1 MFFKICKGSFFGQHS
16 TNLLIKNQR
25 MKSIKNISV
34 VLLLILVFASCA
46 ETNQY
51 QQQADELAQKVIIVD
66 GHIDVPYQLKDQWV
80 DISKAAPGLN
90 FDYPRAKEGGLD
102 APFMSIY
109 IPVGYQETG
118 GAKAAA
124 DSLIDMMEKVAND
137 NPDKFAIATSPQEIQ
152 SNFKKGLISLP
163 LGIENGAPVGGDL
176 SNVQHF
182 YDRGV
187 RYITLA
193 HAKDNRL
200 SDSSYDTT
208 ADTHNGLS
216 DYGEEVVKEMNR
228 LGMMVDV
235 SHITDSAF
243 YDVMDVTEAPVV
255 ATHSSCRHFTP
266 GFERNMSDNLI
277 KQLGTN
283 GGVIMINF
291 GSTFLDS
298 TSQNSGE
305 QVQQE
310 IAQKI
315 KEKELD
321 PESEEAAEFRSE
333 YFQKNFRFSTVQK
346 VADHID
352 HVVDLVGIEHV
363 GLGSD
368 YDGVGPTLPT
378 GLKDVST
385 YPNLFA
391 ELLERGYTENEIEKI
406 ASGNVFRVWNKV
418 NEVAGNM
425 QQSDN

>member
-1 MFFKICKGSFFGQHS
+1 M
-16 TNLLIKNQR
+16 N
-25 MKSIKNISV
+25 SIKNISV
-34 VLLLILVFASCA
+34 IVVAILIFASCSQQ
-46 ETNQY
+46 NQY
-51 QQQADELAQKVIIVD
+51 QQQAKDLAQKVIIVD
-66 GHIDVPYQLKDQWV
+66 GHIDVPYRLKDEWV
-80 DISKAAPGLN
+80 DITKSVPDRD

-109 IPVGYQETG
+109 IPVEYQETG

-124 DSLIDMMEKVAND
+124 DSLIDMMEGIAND
-137 NPDKFAIATSPQEIQ
+137 NPDKFAIATSPEDVR
-152 SNFKKGLISLP
+152 SNFEKGIISLP
-163 LGIENGAPVGGDL
+163 MGIENGAPVGEDL

-216 DYGEEVVKEMNR
+216 EYGVKVVKEMNR

-243 YDVMDVTEAPVV
+243 YDVIDATEAPVV

-266 GFERNMSDNLI
+266 GFERNMSDELI
-277 KQLGTN
+277 TRLGEN
-283 GGVIMINF
+283 DGVIMINF

-298 TSQNSGE
+298 TSQTSRE
-305 QVQQE
+305 RVQ
-310 IAQKI
+310 
-315 KEKELD
+315 KEMADLIEEKGLD
-321 PESEEAAEFRSE
+321 PESDEANKFRE
-333 YFQKNFRFSTVQK
+333 QYFQENFQFSTVEK

-368 YDGVGPTLPT
+368 YDGVGPTLPD
-378 GLKDVST
+378 GLKDVSE

-391 ELLERGYTENEIEKI
+391 ELLERGYTEEEIQKI
-406 ASGNVFRVWNKV
+406 ASDNFFRVWNRV
-418 NEVAGNM
+418 NEVAETM
-425 QQSDN
+425 QQNNS

>member
-1 MFFKICKGSFFGQHS
+1 
-16 TNLLIKNQR
+16 
-25 MKSIKNISV
+25 MKRIKNISV
-34 VLLLILVFASCA
+34 VVLLVLVFASCTQ
-46 ETNQY
+46 TNQY
-51 QQQADELAQKVIIVD
+51 QQQANELAQKAIIVD

-80 DISKAAPGLN
+80 DISKAAPELD

-109 IPVGYQETG
+109 IPVEYQETG

-124 DSLIDMMEKVAND
+124 DSLIDMVEGIAKD
-137 NPDKFAIATSPQEIQ
+137 HPDKFAVATSPDEIEA
-152 SNFKKGLISLP
+152 NFEKGLISLP
-163 LGIENGAPVGGDL
+163 MGIENGAPVGKDL
-176 SNVQHF
+176 SNVQYF
-182 YDRGV
+182 YNRGV

-216 DYGEEVVKEMNR
+216 KYGKEVVKEMNR

-266 GFERNMSDNLI
+266 GFERNMSDDLI
-277 KQLGTN
+277 RRLGKN

-298 TSQNSGE
+298 SSQNSMDK
-305 QVQQE
+305 VRKE
-310 IAQKI
+310 ITELI
-315 KEKELD
+315 KEKD
-321 PESEEAAEFRSE
+321 FEAGSDEAEQFRTE
-333 YFQKNFRFSTVQK
+333 YFQNNFKFSTVEK

-352 HVVDLVGIEHV
+352 HVVELVGIDHV

-391 ELLERGYTENEIEKI
+391 ELLERGYTEDEIKKI
-406 ASGNVFRVWNKV
+406 ASGNIFRVWNRV
-418 NEVAGNM
+418 NEVAENI
-425 QQSDN
+425 QQSKD

>member
-1 MFFKICKGSFFGQHS
+1 ME
-16 TNLLIKNQR
+16 
-25 MKSIKNISV
+25 SIKNISV
-34 VLLLILVFASCA
+34 VLLLVLVFASCT

-51 QQQADELAQKVIIVD
+51 QQQANELAQKVIIVD
-66 GHIDVPYQLKDQWV
+66 GHIDVPYQLKDEWV
-80 DISKAAPGLN
+80 DISKAAPDLD

-109 IPVGYQETG
+109 IPVEYQETG

-124 DSLIDMMEKVAND
+124 DSLIDMVEGITNN
-137 NPDKFAIATSPQEIQ
+137 NPDKFAIATSPDEIQ
-152 SNFKKGLISLP
+152 NNFEKGLISLP
-163 LGIENGAPVGGDL
+163 MGIENGAPVGEDL

-208 ADTHNGLS
+208 KDTHNGLS
-216 DYGEEVVKEMNR
+216 NYGKKVVKEMNR

-243 YDVMDVTEAPVV
+243 YDVMDVTKAPVV
-255 ATHSSCRHFTP
+255 ATHSSSRHFTP
-266 GFERNMSDNLI
+266 GFERNMSDDLI
-277 KQLGTN
+277 KRLGEN
-283 GGVIMINF
+283 DGVIMINF

-298 TSQNSGE
+298 VSQNSRE
-305 QVQQE
+305 KVRQE
-310 IAQKI
+310 MAQRI
-315 KEKELD
+315 KEKDLD
-321 PESEEAAEFRSE
+321 PDSKEADEFRSE
-333 YFQKNFRFSTVQK
+333 YFQENFKFSTVEK

-352 HVVDLVGIEHV
+352 HVVNLVGIDHV

-391 ELLERGYTENEIEKI
+391 ELLERGYTEEEIEKI
-406 ASGNVFRVWNKV
+406 ASGNIFRVWNKV
-418 NEVAGNM
+418 NEVADNM
-425 QQSDN
+425 EQSDN

>member
-1 MFFKICKGSFFGQHS
+1 
-16 TNLLIKNQR
+16 
-25 MKSIKNISV
+25 MKSIKNISI
-34 VLLLILVFASCA
+34 VLLLVLVFASCA
-46 ETNQY
+46 EKNQY
-51 QQQADELAQKVIIVD
+51 QQQANELAQKVIIVD
-66 GHIDVPYQLKDQWV
+66 GHIDVPYQLKDEWV
-80 DISKAAPGLN
+80 DISKAAPDLD

-109 IPVGYQETG
+109 IPVEYQETG

-124 DSLIDMMEKVAND
+124 DSLIDMVEGIASD
-137 NPDKFAIATSPQEIQ
+137 NPDKFALATNPDEIK
-152 SNFKKGLISLP
+152 SNFEKGLISLP
-163 LGIENGAPVGGDL
+163 MGIENGAPVGEDL

-243 YDVMDVTEAPVV
+243 YDVIEVTEAPVV

-266 GFERNMSDNLI
+266 GFERNMSDDLI
-277 KQLGTN
+277 KQLGEN

-298 TSQNSGE
+298 ASQNSQE
-305 QVQQE
+305 QVRQE
-310 IAQKI
+310 IAQRI
-315 KEKELD
+315 EEKGLD
-321 PESEEAAEFRSE
+321 PESAEADQFRSE
-333 YFQKNFRFSTVQK
+333 YFQENFKFSTVEK

-352 HVVDLVGIEHV
+352 HVVDLVGIDHV

-385 YPNLFA
+385 YPNLFT
-391 ELLERGYTENEIEKI
+391 ELLERGYTEDEIEKI

-418 NEVAGNM
+418 NEVADNM
-425 QQSDN
+425 QQSDS

>member
-1 MFFKICKGSFFGQHS
+1 M
-16 TNLLIKNQR
+16 N
-25 MKSIKNISV
+25 SIKNISV
-34 VLLLILVFASCA
+34 IIVAILIFASCSQQ
-46 ETNQY
+46 NQY
-51 QQQADELAQKVIIVD
+51 QQQARDLAQKVIIVD
-66 GHIDVPYQLKDQWV
+66 GHIDVPYRLKDKWV
-80 DISKAAPGLN
+80 DITKSAPDRD

-109 IPVGYQETG
+109 IPVEYQETG

-124 DSLIDMMEKVAND
+124 DSLIDMMEGITNE
-137 NPDKFAIATSPQEIQ
+137 NPDKFAIATSPDDIRA
-152 SNFKKGLISLP
+152 NFEKGIISLP
-163 LGIENGAPVGGDL
+163 MGIENGAPVGEDL
-176 SNVQHF
+176 SNVKHF

-216 DYGEEVVKEMNR
+216 GYGVQVIKEMNR

-243 YDVMDVTEAPVV
+243 YDVMDATEAPVI
-255 ATHSSCRHFTP
+255 ATHSSARHFTP
-266 GFERNMSDNLI
+266 GFERNMSDDLI
-277 KQLGTN
+277 ARLGEN
-283 GGVIMINF
+283 DGVIMINF

-298 TSQNSGE
+298 ASQTSRE
-305 QVQQE
+305 RVQQE
-310 IAQKI
+310 IADLI
-315 KEKELD
+315 EEKELD
-321 PESEEAAEFRSE
+321 PESDEANKFRE
-333 YFQKNFRFSTVQK
+333 QYFQDNFKFSTVEK

-378 GLKDVST
+378 GLKDAST

-391 ELLERGYTENEIEKI
+391 ELLARGYSEEDIEKI
-406 ASGNVFRVWNKV
+406 ASGNIFRVWQKV
-418 NEVAGNM
+418 DQVAAEM
-425 QQSDN
+425 QSKN

>member
-1 MFFKICKGSFFGQHS
+1 
-16 TNLLIKNQR
+16 

-46 ETNQY
+46 KTNQY
-51 QQQADELAQKVIIVD
+51 QQQADELAQKLIIVD

-298 TSQNSGE
+298 TSQNSRE
-305 QVQQE
+305 QMQQE
-310 IAQKI
+310 IAQEI

>member
-1 MFFKICKGSFFGQHS
+1 
-16 TNLLIKNQR
+16 

-34 VLLLILVFASCA
+34 VLLLVLVFASCA

-51 QQQADELAQKVIIVD
+51 QQQANELAQKVIIVD
-66 GHIDVPYQLKDQWV
+66 GHIDVPYQLKDEWV
-80 DISKAAPGLN
+80 DISKAAPGLD

-109 IPVGYQETG
+109 IPVEYQETG

-124 DSLIDMMEKVAND
+124 DSLIDMMEGVAND
-137 NPDKFAIATSPQEIQ
+137 NPDKFAIATSPEEIQ
-152 SNFKKGLISLP
+152 ANFEKGLISLP
-163 LGIENGAPVGGDL
+163 LGIENGAPVGEDL

-266 GFERNMSDNLI
+266 GFERNMSDDLI
-277 KQLGTN
+277 KRLGEN

-298 TSQNSGE
+298 ASQNSQD
-305 QVQQE
+305 QVRQE
-310 IAQKI
+310 IAQRI

-321 PESEEAAEFRSE
+321 PESEEADQFRSE
-333 YFQKNFRFSTVQK
+333 YFQENFKFSTVEK

-352 HVVDLVGIEHV
+352 HVVDLAGIDHV

-391 ELLERGYTENEIEKI
+391 ELLERGYTEDEIEKI

-418 NEVAGNM
+418 TEVANNM

>member
-1 MFFKICKGSFFGQHS
+1 
-16 TNLLIKNQR
+16 

-34 VLLLILVFASCA
+34 VVLLVLVFASCTQ
-46 ETNQY
+46 TNQY
-51 QQQADELAQKVIIVD
+51 QQQANDLAEKVIIVD
-66 GHIDVPYQLKDQWV
+66 GHIDVPYQLKDEWV
-80 DISKAAPGLN
+80 NISKAAPELD

-109 IPVGYQETG
+109 IPVEYQETG

-124 DSLIDMMEKVAND
+124 DSLVDMMEGIAND
-137 NPDKFAIATSPQEIQ
+137 NPDKFAIATSPEEIQ
-152 SNFKKGLISLP
+152 NNFEKGVISLP
-163 LGIENGAPVGGDL
+163 MGIENGAPVGEDL
-176 SNVQHF
+176 SDVQYF

-216 DYGEEVVKEMNR
+216 DYGEEVVTEMNR

-266 GFERNMSDNLI
+266 GFERNMSDDLI
-277 KQLGTN
+277 KRLGKN
-283 GGVIMINF
+283 NGVIMINF

-298 TSQNSGE
+298 ASQNS
-305 QVQQE
+305 QE
-310 IAQKI
+310 KVREEMAQLI
-315 KEKELD
+315 EEKELD
-321 PESEEAAEFRSE
+321 PESEEADKFRSK
-333 YFQKNFRFSTVQK
+333 YFQENFQFSTVEK

-352 HVVDLVGIEHV
+352 HVVDLVGVDHV

-368 YDGVGPTLPT
+368 YDGVGPTLPN

-391 ELLERGYTENEIEKI
+391 ELLERGYTEEEIEKI
-406 ASGNVFRVWNKV
+406 ASGNIFRVWNKV
-418 NEVAGNM
+418 NEVADNM
-425 QQSDN
+425 QESDN

>member
-1 MFFKICKGSFFGQHS
+1 
-16 TNLLIKNQR
+16 
-25 MKSIKNISV
+25 MKRIKNISV
-34 VLLLILVFASCA
+34 VFLLVMVFASCA
-46 ETNQY
+46 KTNQY
-51 QQQADELAQKVIIVD
+51 EQQANELAQKVIIVD
-66 GHIDVPYQLKDQWV
+66 GHIDVPYQLKDEWV
-80 DISKAAPGLN
+80 DISKAAPELN

-109 IPVGYQETG
+109 IPVEYQETG

-124 DSLIDMMEKVAND
+124 DSLIDMMEGVANE
-137 NPDKFAIATSPQEIQ
+137 NPDKFAIATSPEEIQ
-152 SNFKKGLISLP
+152 ANFEKGLISLP

-176 SNVQHF
+176 SNVRHF

-216 DYGEEVVKEMNR
+216 EYGKDVVKEMNR

-266 GFERNMSDNLI
+266 GFERNMSDDLI
-277 KQLGTN
+277 KNLGEN

-298 TSQNSGE
+298 TSQNSQE
-305 QVQQE
+305 QVRQE
-310 IAQKI
+310 IAKRI
-315 KEKELD
+315 EEKELD
-321 PESEEAAEFRSE
+321 PDSEEAAQFRSE
-333 YFQKNFRFSTVQK
+333 YFQENFKFSTVEK
-346 VADHID
+346 VADHVD
-352 HVVDLVGIEHV
+352 HVVDLVGIDHV

-368 YDGVGPTLPT
+368 YDGVGPTLPK

-418 NEVAGNM
+418 NEVADSK
-425 QQSDN
+425 Q

>member
-1 MFFKICKGSFFGQHS
+1 
-16 TNLLIKNQR
+16 

>member
-1 MFFKICKGSFFGQHS
+1 
-16 TNLLIKNQR
+16 

-46 ETNQY
+46 KTNQY

>member
-1 MFFKICKGSFFGQHS
+1 
-16 TNLLIKNQR
+16 

-34 VLLLILVFASCA
+34 VLLLVLVFASCA

-51 QQQADELAQKVIIVD
+51 QQQANELAQKVIIVD
-66 GHIDVPYQLKDQWV
+66 GHIDVPYQLKDEWV
-80 DISKAAPGLN
+80 DISKAAPGLD

-109 IPVGYQETG
+109 IPVEYQETG

-124 DSLIDMMEKVAND
+124 DSLIDMMEGVAND
-137 NPDKFAIATSPQEIQ
+137 NPDKFAIATSPEEIQ
-152 SNFKKGLISLP
+152 ANFEKGLISLP
-163 LGIENGAPVGGDL
+163 LGIENGAPVGEDL

-266 GFERNMSDNLI
+266 GFERNMSDDLI
-277 KQLGTN
+277 KRLGEN

-298 TSQNSGE
+298 ASQNSQD

-310 IAQKI
+310 IAQRI

-321 PESEEAAEFRSE
+321 PDSEEADQFRSE
-333 YFQKNFRFSTVQK
+333 YFQENFKFSTVEK

-352 HVVDLVGIEHV
+352 HVVDLAGIDHV

-391 ELLERGYTENEIEKI
+391 ELLERGYTEDEIEKI

-418 NEVAGNM
+418 TEVANNM